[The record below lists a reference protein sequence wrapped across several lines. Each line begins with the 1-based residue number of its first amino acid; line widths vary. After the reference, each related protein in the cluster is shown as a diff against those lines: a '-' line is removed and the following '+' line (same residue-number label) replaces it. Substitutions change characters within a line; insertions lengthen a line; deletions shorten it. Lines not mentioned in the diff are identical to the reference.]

1 VAQEVQTRVRTS
13 MRYLLWASFAAVLL
27 ACGPSAPASS
37 AGSATTAS
45 SRSTVRAIERV
56 FRAPQADARWFAPSF
71 LEECPIERMQ
81 DVLDVVRD
89 TVGEVQGVRGNGDDY
104 VGRFSA
110 GEKNVRA
117 KLDEQGRFVVLLIG
131 PG

>member
-1 VAQEVQTRVRTS
+1 
-13 MRYLLWASFAAVLL
+13 MRYLFWASFAAVLL

-37 AGSATTAS
+37 SAATAATAS
-45 SRSTVRAIERV
+45 SRSTVRALERV
-56 FRAPQADARWFAPSF
+56 FRGPRADARWFAPSF

-89 TVGEVQGVRGNGDDY
+89 TVGDVQGVLGNGDDY
-104 VGRFSA
+104 VVRFSA

-117 KLDEQGRFVVLLIG
+117 KLDEQGRFVVLVIG

>member
-1 VAQEVQTRVRTS
+1 
-13 MRYLLWASFAAVLL
+13 MRYLFWASFAAVLL

-37 AGSATTAS
+37 AASAS
-45 SRSTVRAIERV
+45 SRSTVRALERV
-56 FRAPQADARWFAPSF
+56 FRAPRDDARWFAPSF

-89 TVGEVQGVRGNGDDY
+89 TVGDVQGVRGNGDDY
-104 VGRFSA
+104 VVRFSA

-117 KLDEQGRFVVLLIG
+117 
-131 PG
+131 